1 MTDTAKSARE
11 IINEEIRFICAADI
25 PSLGADRLLK
35 KLREAG
41 LEIRPIAATPAV
53 GEVSEELAALAE
65 VTYWAP
71 YGDWKAVIAAIRPR
85 LKAEGLREAANYLD
99 KGTAWDKVRAQELRA
114 RADAMEKG
122 EG

>member
-1 MTDTAKSARE
+1 MSDTANARE
-11 IINEEIRFICAADI
+11 IIEDWLLSSGSGNSAADLI
-25 PSLGADRLLK
+25 AVLK
-35 KLREAG
+35 VAG